1 MLPCLFSILLTFL
14 SSYPLSNVV
23 SGIVKK
29 YVILFYLSF
38 RRISNPCEKKN
49 LFGKNTFHHYQP
61 KINMHRNTPE
71 LLVFFV

>member
-38 RRISNPCEKKN
+38 RRIPNPCEKKN
-49 LFGKNTFHHYQP
+49 LFGKNTFGFGQ
-61 KINMHRNTPE
+61 
-71 LLVFFV
+71 LLYVVNGAYRLLC